1 MSYGKFGDEY
11 SFLYDKKV
19 MNQICINGQLLIA
32 MLCERL
38 SFIDSVTIIQAN
50 TDGVTIK
57 VKKSKRNEV
66 EDTCKRWEKLTSLE
80 LEYAEYKKMVINN
93 VNNYMAQYTDGKIK
107 DKGASYIVNPDH
119 HKNKSQRIVQIA
131 LRKYFFEGIPIRET
145 IENHLTTKE
154 KGFEW
159 NEKKQKYEVPYYG
172 IYDFCIGRK
181 VKWNQRYVILKGMK
195 DIKINEKVI
204 RYFITKDKATM
215 MKMYDDGRVESVN
228 KGYNA
233 KLFQNYEDLKPED
246 YGVNYEYYINECYK
260 ITTPFD
266 NGNPKIG
273 KQLSLF

>member
-1 MSYGKFGDEY
+1 
-11 SFLYDKKV
+11 

-66 EDTCKRWEKLTSLE
+66 EDTSKRWEKLTSLE

-154 KGFEW
+154 KGSEW